1 MGNNIEKRRKAF
13 NYIVNQAKKL
23 HLDISKIPYADTN
36 ISGYISLEE
45 IIQLKEGVADPS
57 ETLIKQLK
65 ELFRHVS
72 SEEDIYNNL
81 IKPFKPGNN

>member
-1 MGNNIEKRRKAF
+1 MGNNIEERRKAF

-23 HLDISKIPYADTN
+23 HLADTSK
-36 ISGYISLEE
+36 SGYISLEE

-72 SEEDIYNNL
+72 SEEDIHNNL